1 MLFLT
6 IYFRDRPDAEKAFLD
21 NVTHNFLPR
30 EGYPSGS
37 QHCPGE
43 GFFCGRIWMV
53 YQHVIF
59 CMANDKKKACLQFG
73 CVVVDAD
80 KVRADVHTMCS
91 DKPSSLSK

>member
-6 IYFRDRPDAEKAFLD
+6 IYFRDRPDAEKPFLD

-43 GFFCGRIWMV
+43 GFFLWEDLDGLSARHILHGKRLKKSVPAIWM
-53 YQHVIF
+53 
-59 CMANDKKKACLQFG
+59 CG
-73 CVVVDAD
+73 G
-80 KVRADVHTMCS
+80 
-91 DKPSSLSK
+91 